1 MINVDK
7 NLSIKKFSANY
18 LQQVYKL
25 GLETYGEDEATP
37 LVSLE
42 AFVKLEFGQDSYYF
56 GVLEF
61 NQEFVGFLCLYETDE
76 SPSILSL
83 GDIVVKNEYRG
94 KQISQRSIA
103 TLLSKILK
111 IRSYQKVELTV
122 RKSNFPAIKC
132 YENLNFKVI
141 ETLQEYYFN
150 KEDALKMELS
160 L

>member
-1 MINVDK
+1 MINIDK
-7 NLSIKKFSANY
+7 NLSIKKFSANH

-37 LVSLE
+37 LDSLE
-42 AFVKLEFGQDSYYF
+42 SFVEIAFGQDGYYF

-61 NQEFVGFLCLYETDE
+61 NQEFAGFLCLYAE
-76 SPSILSL
+76 SLDILTL

-94 KQISQRSIA
+94 KKISQRSIS
-103 TLLSKILK
+103 TLLSEILK
-111 IRSYQKVELTV
+111 NRSYQKVELTV

-132 YENLNFKVI
+132 YENLNFKVL
-141 ETLQEYYFN
+141 ETLPEYYLD